1 VTAVTGR
8 PRPSARRI
16 LLWRHG
22 QTGWNAEDRFQ
33 GHADIDL
40 DDVGRAQVARAARL
54 LARLRPARIVSSDL
68 RRAHHTALALAS
80 LTGLEVTCDRRLRE
94 TSYSAWE
101 GMTAAEIDERHPGAR
116 DAWRAGGTV
125 RPGGDGE
132 LRTEVGAR
140 VAEALREHLAE
151 LPPGALVVAASHGGA
166 VCSGIQT
173 LLGVPPQYWPLVSG
187 LGNCHWSLLEERRSG
202 GWVLQEH
209 NAGSLPEPI
218 VGDEA

>member
-116 DAWRAGGTV
+116 DAWRAGARSAPAGTASCAPRSARV
-125 RPGGDGE
+125 SPRRCASTWRSSRPG
-132 LRTEVGAR
+132 LCWS
-140 VAEALREHLAE
+140 
-151 LPPGALVVAASHGGA
+151 PPA
-166 VCSGIQT
+166 T
-173 LLGVPPQYWPLVSG
+173 
-187 LGNCHWSLLEERRSG
+187 
-202 GWVLQEH
+202 
-209 NAGSLPEPI
+209 AGR
-218 VGDEA
+218 